1 MLETGDFLIRELLDN
16 GIVDSNDVERA
27 TTHAAE
33 AGMSVADSL
42 IEIGAVTSHALSV
55 TRAVIAELPY
65 VDLDNYELDMRSA
78 ELLPRSVA
86 ESLVVFPLF
95 VLDEG
100 VTVGMVDPMDF
111 RAVDQ
116 LRQHLRADV
125 FAVAAEPEKLHRL
138 ISRAYS
144 LKTSDQTTAADE
156 GPKDLT
162 TGEEPIVAAVN
173 EIMAQAI
180 EQNAS
185 DIHINPD
192 DHELHLR
199 FRIDGVL
206 HPRQGP
212 ALAAHGALVRRLKV
226 MAALDV
232 TQTRRPQDG
241 KIKFDHHGQD
251 YDIRFSVIPTVSG
264 ENVVMRILRH
274 NSAISSFE
282 ELGMSADTVAGF
294 NEAIG
299 KPHGIIL
306 VTGPTG
312 SGKTTTLYTA
322 LAKLNTPDRNIMTIE
337 DPVEIRLPLVRQ
349 TQANA
354 EIGLTFAAALR
365 SILRQDPDVVLVG
378 EIRDRETAQIAL
390 QASLTG
396 HLVLSTLHTND
407 SVGAIARLRDFGIQ
421 PFAINS
427 ALLCVGAQRLVRRV
441 CPSCAKPYTP
451 TEEQVHAFGIDPA
464 QTNGFVLGEGC
475 SECMNSGY
483 KGRVGV
489 YEVLRVTPSVQRVI
503 EHEGTTNEIRDAAFV
518 SGMRLMWQ
526 DGLEK
531 ARQGQ
536 TTIEELAKVRAG
548 FDDVDEDP
556 APAPASGVDQ
566 TATGTTDTGRIAA

>member
-1 MLETGDFLIRELLDN
+1 MPIPE
-16 GIVDSNDVERA
+16 
-27 TTHAAE
+27 
-33 AGMSVADSL
+33 SL
-42 IEIGAVTSHALSV
+42 IEIGAVTSHALSIA
-55 TRAVIAELPY
+55 RAMIAELPY
-65 VDLDNYELDMRSA
+65 VDLDHYELDMHSA
-78 ELLPRSVA
+78 ELLPRSLA
-86 ESLVVFPLF
+86 ESLVAFPLF
-95 VLDEG
+95 VLDDG
-100 VTVGMVDPMDF
+100 ITVGMLDPMDF

-116 LRQHLRADV
+116 LRQHLGADV
-125 FAVAAEPEKLHRL
+125 YAVAAEPEKLHRL

-144 LKTSDQTTAADE
+144 LKPAERGAVEKEEKT
-156 GPKDLT
+156 DLT

-173 EIMAQAI
+173 EIITQAI

-199 FRIDGVL
+199 YRIDGVL

-241 KIKFDHHGQD
+241 KIKFDLRGQD
-251 YDIRFSVIPTVSG
+251 FDIRFSVIPTVSG

-282 ELGMSADTVAGF
+282 ELGMAPETVEGF

-322 LAKLNTPDRNIMTIE
+322 LAQLNRPDRNIMTIE
-337 DPVEIRLPLVRQ
+337 DPVEIRLPMVRQ

-354 EIGLTFAAALR
+354 EIGLSFAAALR

-407 SVGAIARLRDFGIQ
+407 AVGAVARLRDFGIP

-441 CPSCAKPYTP
+441 CSHCAKPYVP
-451 TEEQVHAFGIDPA
+451 SKDEMLAYSIDPGA
-464 QTNGFVLGEGC
+464 VDKFVQGEGC

-489 YEVLRVTPSVQRVI
+489 YEILRVTPSVQRVI
-503 EHEGTTNEIRDAAFV
+503 ENEGGTNEIRDAAFN

-531 ARQGQ
+531 ALQGK

-548 FDDVDEDP
+548 FDDVDDDE
-556 APAPASGVDQ
+556 AKEESTNA
-566 TATGTTDTGRIAA
+566 GRVAA

>member
-1 MLETGDFLIRELLDN
+1 VLETGDFLIKELLEN
-16 GIVDSNDVERA
+16 GIVDLGDVEQARA
-27 TTHAAE
+27 HAAQ
-33 AGMSVADSL
+33 AGLCVSESL
-42 IEIGAVTSHALSV
+42 IEIGAVTSHALSIA
-55 TRAVIAELPY
+55 RAVIAELPY
-65 VDLDNYELDMRSA
+65 VDLDHYEFDMRNA

-86 ESLVVFPLF
+86 ESLVAFPLF
-95 VLDEG
+95 ALGEG
-100 VTVGMVDPMDF
+100 VTVGMLDPMDF

-125 FAVAAEPEKLHRL
+125 FAVAAEPEKLRRL
-138 ISRAYS
+138 ITRAYS
-144 LKTSDQTTAADE
+144 LKPVDRAE
-156 GPKDLT
+156 GEHDGPRDLT

-173 EIMAQAI
+173 EIITQAI

-199 FRIDGVL
+199 YRIDGVL

-212 ALAAHGALVRRLKV
+212 ALAAHGSLVRRLKV

-241 KIKFDHHGQD
+241 KIKFTRHGQD
-251 YDIRFSVIPTVSG
+251 FDIRFSVIPTVSG

-282 ELGMSADTVAGF
+282 ELGMSPDAVAGF
-294 NEAIG
+294 TEAIG

-322 LAKLNTPDRNIMTIE
+322 LAQLNNPTRNIMTIE
-337 DPVEIRLPLVRQ
+337 DPVEIRLPMVRQ
-349 TQANA
+349 TQANP
-354 EIGLTFAAALR
+354 EIGLTFATALR
-365 SILRQDPDVVLVG
+365 SILRQDPDIVLVG

-407 SVGAIARLRDFGIQ
+407 AVGAVARLRDFGIP

-441 CPSCAKPYTP
+441 CPHCAKPCEP
-451 TEEQVHAFGIDPA
+451 TADEMHVYGIDPA
-464 QTNGFVLGEGC
+464 QRGGFVLGEGC
-475 SECMNSGY
+475 AQCMNSGY

-503 EHEGTTNEIRDAAFV
+503 EAEGSTNDLRDAASV

-531 ARQGQ
+531 ARQGK
-536 TTIEELAKVRAG
+536 TSIEELAKVRSG
-548 FDDVDEDP
+548 FDDAEEEAEP
-556 APAPASGVDQ
+556 APHRAPASVADS
-566 TATGTTDTGRIAA
+566 GRIAA

>member
-1 MLETGDFLIRELLDN
+1 MLETGDFLIRELLEN
-16 GIVDSNDVERA
+16 GIVDLNGVERA
-27 TTHAAE
+27 TQCAADK
-33 AGMSVADSL
+33 GMSVPDSL
-42 IEIGAVTSHALSV
+42 IEIDAVTSHVLSIA
-55 TRAVIAELPY
+55 RAVIAELPF
-65 VDLDNYELDMRSA
+65 VDLDHYEIDMHNA

-86 ESLVVFPLF
+86 ESLVAFPMF

-100 VTVGMVDPMDF
+100 VTVGMLDPMDF

-116 LRQHLRADV
+116 LRQHLRADI
-125 FAVAAEPEKLHRL
+125 FAVAAEPEKLRRL

-144 LKTSDQTTAADE
+144 LKPADHSVGEDE

-173 EIMAQAI
+173 EIITQAI

-192 DHELHLR
+192 DLELHLR
-199 FRIDGVL
+199 YRIDGVL

-226 MAALDV
+226 MATLDV

-241 KIKFDHHGQD
+241 KIRFEHRGQD
-251 YDIRFSVIPTVSG
+251 FDIRFSVIPTVSG

-282 ELGMSADTVAGF
+282 ELGMSPDTVSGF
-294 NEAIG
+294 NEAIR

-322 LAKLNTPDRNIMTIE
+322 LAQLNQPDRNIMTIE

-349 TQANA
+349 IQVNT
-354 EIGLTFAAALR
+354 EIGLTFATALR

-407 SVGAIARLRDFGIQ
+407 AIGAVARLRDFGIQ

-427 ALLCVGAQRLVRRV
+427 ALLCIGAQRLVRRV
-441 CPSCAKPYTP
+441 CAHCAKPYALTDD
-451 TEEQVHAFGIDPA
+451 ERFVYGVDP
-464 QTNGFVLGEGC
+464 GEVSKFVLGEGC
-475 SECMNSGY
+475 AECLNSGY
-483 KGRVGV
+483 KGRIGV
-489 YEVLRVTPSVQRVI
+489 YEVLRVTPSMQRVI
-503 EHEGTTNEIRDAAFV
+503 ENESTTNEIRDAAFA
-518 SGMRLMWQ
+518 SGMRPMWQ
-526 DGLEK
+526 DGLDK
-531 ARQGQ
+531 ARQGK
-536 TTIEELAKVRAG
+536 TSIEEIAKVRAG
-548 FDDVDEDP
+548 FDDVEEIRSIDAASES
-556 APAPASGVDQ
+556 APQAASD
-566 TATGTTDTGRIAA
+566 AGRFAA

>member
-1 MLETGDFLIRELLDN
+1 MLETGDFLIKELLEN
-16 GIVDSNDVERA
+16 GVVDRNEVERA
-27 TTHAAE
+27 TQHAAE
-33 AGMSVADSL
+33 SGQPVPDALV
-42 IEIGAVTSHALSV
+42 EIGAVTSHELSLA
-55 TRAVIAELPY
+55 RAVIAELPY
-65 VDLDNYELDMRSA
+65 VDLDHYEINMLNA

-86 ESLVVFPLF
+86 ESLCAFPLF
-95 VLDEG
+95 ALEDG
-100 VTVGMVDPMDF
+100 VTVGMLDPMDF

-125 FAVAAEPEKLHRL
+125 LAVAAEPEKLRRL

-144 LKTSDQTTAADE
+144 LKPVGQGEQEDAGAA
-156 GPKDLT
+156 DLT

-173 EIMAQAI
+173 EIITQAI

-199 FRIDGVL
+199 YRIDGVL

-226 MAALDV
+226 MASLDV

-241 KIKFDHHGQD
+241 KIKFKHHGTEF
-251 YDIRFSVIPTVSG
+251 DIRFSVIPTVSG

-282 ELGMSADTVAGF
+282 ELGMAPETCQVF
-294 NEAIG
+294 NEAIT

-322 LAKLNTPDRNIMTIE
+322 LARLNQPNRNIMTIE
-337 DPVEIRLPLVRQ
+337 DPVEIRLPMVRQ
-349 TQANA
+349 TQANP
-354 EIGLTFAAALR
+354 EIGLTFATALR

-378 EIRDRETAQIAL
+378 EIRDRDTAQIAL

-407 SVGAIARLRDFGIQ
+407 AVGAVARLRDFGVP

-441 CPSCAKPYTP
+441 CPHCAKPYTP
-451 TEEQVHAFGIDPA
+451 TPEERHAYGIRE
-464 QTNGFVLGEGC
+464 TELSGFVQGQGC

-489 YEVLRVTPSVQRVI
+489 YEVLRVTPGVQRVI
-503 EHEGTTNEIRDAAFV
+503 ENEGATNEIRDAAALA
-518 SGMRLMWQ
+518 GMRLMWQ
-526 DGLEK
+526 DGLDK
-531 ARQGQ
+531 ARQGK

-548 FDDVDEDP
+548 FDDADHESPETSGRTD
-556 APAPASGVDQ
+556 APAP
-566 TATGTTDTGRIAA
+566 GRDGRLAA

>member
-1 MLETGDFLIRELLDN
+1 MLETGDFLIRELLDK

-27 TTHAAE
+27 TQHASE
-33 AGMSVADSL
+33 AGMPIPESL
-42 IEIGAVTSHALSV
+42 IEIGAVTSHALSIA
-55 TRAVIAELPY
+55 RAMIAELPY
-65 VDLDNYELDMRSA
+65 VDLDHYELDMHSA
-78 ELLPRSVA
+78 ELLPRSLA
-86 ESLVVFPLF
+86 ESLVAFPLF
-95 VLDEG
+95 VLDDG
-100 VTVGMVDPMDF
+100 ITVGMLDPMDF

-116 LRQHLRADV
+116 LRQHLGADV
-125 FAVAAEPEKLHRL
+125 YAVAAEPEKLHRL

-144 LKTSDQTTAADE
+144 LKPAERGAVEKEEKT
-156 GPKDLT
+156 DLT

-173 EIMAQAI
+173 EIITQAI

-199 FRIDGVL
+199 YRIDGVL

-241 KIKFDHHGQD
+241 KIKFDLRGQD
-251 YDIRFSVIPTVSG
+251 FDIRFSVIPTVSG

-282 ELGMSADTVAGF
+282 ELGMAPETVEGF

-322 LAKLNTPDRNIMTIE
+322 LAQLNRPDRNIMTIE
-337 DPVEIRLPLVRQ
+337 DPVEIRLPMVRQ

-354 EIGLTFAAALR
+354 EIGLSFAAALR

-407 SVGAIARLRDFGIQ
+407 AVGAVARLRDFGIP

-441 CPSCAKPYTP
+441 CSHCAKPYVP
-451 TEEQVHAFGIDPA
+451 SKDEMLAYSIDPGA
-464 QTNGFVLGEGC
+464 VDKFVQGEGC

-489 YEVLRVTPSVQRVI
+489 YEILRVTPSVQRVI
-503 EHEGTTNEIRDAAFV
+503 ENEGGTNEIRDAAFN

-531 ARQGQ
+531 ALQGK

-548 FDDVDEDP
+548 FDDVDDDE
-556 APAPASGVDQ
+556 AKEESTNA
-566 TATGTTDTGRIAA
+566 GRVAA

>member
-1 MLETGDFLIRELLDN
+1 MLETGDFLIKELLEN
-16 GIVDSNDVERA
+16 GIVDLGDVEQA
-27 TTHAAE
+27 KEHAAQ
-33 AGMSVADSL
+33 AGLSVSESL
-42 IEIGAVTSHALSV
+42 IEIGAVTSHALSLA
-55 TRAVIAELPY
+55 RAVIAELPY
-65 VDLDNYELDMRSA
+65 VDLDHYEFNMRNA

-86 ESLVVFPLF
+86 ESLVAFPLF
-95 VLDEG
+95 ALGEG
-100 VTVGMVDPMDF
+100 VTVGMLDPMDF

-125 FAVAAEPEKLHRL
+125 FAVAAEPEKLRRL
-138 ISRAYS
+138 ITRAYS
-144 LKTSDQTTAADE
+144 LKPVDRAESEDQ
-156 GPKDLT
+156 GPRDLT

-173 EIMAQAI
+173 EIITQAI

-199 FRIDGVL
+199 YRIDGVL

-212 ALAAHGALVRRLKV
+212 ALAAHGSLVRRLKV
-226 MAALDV
+226 MAQLDV

-241 KIKFDHHGQD
+241 KIKFIRHGQD
-251 YDIRFSVIPTVSG
+251 FDIRFSVIPTVSG

-282 ELGMSADTVAGF
+282 ELGMSPDAVAGF
-294 NEAIG
+294 NQAIG

-322 LAKLNTPDRNIMTIE
+322 LAQLNSPTRNIMTIE
-337 DPVEIRLPLVRQ
+337 DPVEIRLPMVRQ
-349 TQANA
+349 TQANP
-354 EIGLTFAAALR
+354 EIGLTFATALR

-407 SVGAIARLRDFGIQ
+407 AVGAVARLRDFGIP

-441 CPSCAKPYTP
+441 CPHCAKPCAP
-451 TEEQVHAFGIDPA
+451 TDDEMRVYGIDPA
-464 QTNGFVLGEGC
+464 DKGVFVLGDGC
-475 SECMNSGY
+475 SQCMNSGY

-503 EHEGTTNEIRDAAFV
+503 EAEGSTVEIRDAASV

-531 ARQGQ
+531 ARQGK
-536 TTIEELAKVRAG
+536 TSIEELAKVRSG
-548 FDDVDEDP
+548 FDDVEEKAEPAPDQ
-556 APAPASGVDQ
+556 APAPIA
-566 TATGTTDTGRIAA
+566 DTGRIAA

>member
-1 MLETGDFLIRELLDN
+1 MLETGDFLIKELLEN
-16 GIVDSNDVERA
+16 GIVDTNDVERA
-27 TTHAAE
+27 TQHAAAE
-33 AGMSVADSL
+33 GLSVPDSL

-55 TRAVIAELPY
+55 ARAVIAELPY
-65 VDLDNYELDMRSA
+65 VDLDHYEIDLRSA

-86 ESLVVFPLF
+86 EGLVAFPLF
-95 VLDEG
+95 VMDDG
-100 VTVGMVDPMDF
+100 VTVGMLDPMDF

-116 LRQHLRADV
+116 LRQHLKADV
-125 FAVAAEPEKLHRL
+125 FAVAAEPEKLRRL

-144 LKTSDQTTAADE
+144 LKTAEQTESAAEQTDM
-156 GPKDLT
+156 T
-162 TGEEPIVAAVN
+162 TGDEPIVAAVN
-173 EIMAQAI
+173 EIIAQAI
-180 EQNAS
+180 EQGAS

-192 DHELHLR
+192 DHELYLR

-206 HPRQGP
+206 QTRQGP
-212 ALAAHGALVRRLKV
+212 ALAAHGSLVRRLKV
-226 MAALDV
+226 MSGLDV

-241 KIKFDHHGQD
+241 KIKFVHQGQD
-251 YDIRFSVIPTVSG
+251 FDIRFSVIPTVSG
-264 ENVVMRILRH
+264 ENVVMRILRQ
-274 NSAISSFE
+274 NSKISSFE
-282 ELGMSADTVAGF
+282 DLGMAPDTVSGF
-294 NEAIG
+294 AEAIR

-322 LAKLNTPDRNIMTIE
+322 LAQLNTPDRNIMTIE
-337 DPVEIRLPLVRQ
+337 DPVEIRLPMVRQ
-349 TQANA
+349 TQANN

-407 SVGAIARLRDFGIQ
+407 AVGAVARLRDFGIP

-427 ALLCVGAQRLVRRV
+427 ALLCVGAQRLVRKV
-441 CPSCAKPYTP
+441 CPHCAKACAP
-451 TEEQVHAFGIDPA
+451 TEDQMHAYGISPA
-464 QTNGFVLGEGC
+464 DAGSFVQGEGC

-503 EHEGTTNEIRDAAFV
+503 ESEGSTNDIRDAAYV
-518 SGMRLMWQ
+518 SGMRQMWQ

-531 ARQGQ
+531 ARQGL

-548 FDDVDEDP
+548 FDDVEDE
-556 APAPASGVDQ
+556 APEAPGAAGSTEAASDG
-566 TATGTTDTGRIAA
+566 GRLAA